1 MVSIKD
7 IAGNIIFSR
16 SNLDSDLDLGQAIQL
31 HKKYPQKKYGLY
43 AASLTEEIP
52 SEIITE
58 DKYYVVFE
66 INGKQI
72 TETLLKKTKTYIVMR

>member
-16 SNLDSDLDLGQAIQL
+16 SNLDLDLDQAIQL
-31 HKKYPQKKYGLY
+31 HKKYQKKYGLY

-72 TETLLKKTKTYIVMR
+72 TETLLKKRGLI

>member
-16 SNLDSDLDLGQAIQL
+16 SNLDLDLDQAIQL
-31 HKKYPQKKYGLY
+31 HKKYQKKYGLY

-66 INGKQI
+66 ITGKQI
-72 TETLLKKTKTYIVMR
+72 TETLLKKRGLI

>member
-16 SNLDSDLDLGQAIQL
+16 SNLDLDLGQAIQL
-31 HKKYPQKKYGLY
+31 HKKYQKKYGLY

-72 TETLLKKTKTYIVMR
+72 TETLLKKTRTYMVMR

>member
-16 SNLDSDLDLGQAIQL
+16 SNLDLDLGQAIQL
-31 HKKYPQKKYGLY
+31 HKKYQKKYRLY

>member
-16 SNLDSDLDLGQAIQL
+16 SNLDLDLGQAIQL
-31 HKKYPQKKYGLY
+31 HKKYQKKYTLY

>member
-16 SNLDSDLDLGQAIQL
+16 SNLDLDQNIQL
-31 HKKYPQKKYGLY
+31 HKKYQKKYGLY

-72 TETLLKKTKTYIVMR
+72 TETLLKKTRTYMVMR